1 MASSRTDLRI
11 YLEIGERR
19 TFAVAVDWPGW
30 ARAGKTP
37 DEAIDALLAYGD
49 RYRKAIGAAAK
60 GLEIPDDSEYV
71 EVVERLTGNATTDFG
86 APGVIADLDSRKT
99 ADKELEAMI
108 DLLKISWRAFDRAAD
123 KATGHKLGPSG
134 PRGGGRALEKIV
146 EHVRGAQ
153 AGYAG
158 AVGGKARES
167 DPWSAIQSVFIDAL
181 RARNAGELPD
191 RGPRGGVRW
200 PATFAIRRSAWHALD
215 HAWEIEDRTLR

>member
-60 GLEIPDDSEYV
+60 GLAIPDDSAYV

-99 ADKELEAMI
+99 ADQELEAMI

-123 KATGHKLGPSG
+123 KATGHKLG
-134 PRGGGRALEKIV
+134 
-146 EHVRGAQ
+146 
-153 AGYAG
+153 
-158 AVGGKARES
+158 
-167 DPWSAIQSVFIDAL
+167 
-181 RARNAGELPD
+181 
-191 RGPRGGVRW
+191 
-200 PATFAIRRSAWHALD
+200 
-215 HAWEIEDRTLR
+215 